1 MSVPGGTWPSN
12 LNLVTGAYEDILQV
26 ENQDTMNPAAF
37 SGIIEPSIDPYYST
51 TTWLMPAEALDLHS
65 LSSSSHPPT
74 TFSQPHHGSSSS
86 RHEGDSR
93 SARSTHSS
101 KSPKPTLAQFK
112 NTPLHPILRGAK
124 PRFLA
129 RSYAMGL
136 FFDEDEDNAPP
147 LRCAEEA
154 FTQECIHTKKPQLSS
169 DFDSRTIGVL
179 IVSYL
184 ALARSDLKNLARV
197 KVVESYGLS
206 DANMQIQYD
215 QLEAHKRPS
224 TIAGLR
230 SLKIKILL
238 STPKDRASR
247 CYTGA
252 PGDNGFYNNLCCY
265 DLLAEFLFGENT
277 KSCYGFARPFAH
289 YFRHRFSVEL
299 VALGF
304 LMILHSL
311 REWETG
317 FFVDKKLLAESK
329 LRKKFEEVLTNL
341 RAGPSIDK
349 QCLNWFQKACTQ
361 YSVNTPVDTSSNAYG
376 SQGAAPS
383 SHSASA
389 PTVFHDPLSR
399 MNVENFQDLAHTG
412 ASSTTSLTTPWQTQY
427 GQEGFG
433 AAYGVEQSEDY

>member
-1 MSVPGGTWPSN
+1 MSVPGGTCKYSHHNLHLHQTHPPVIIIAGPSN

-154 FTQECIHTKKPQLSS
+154 FTQECIHTKKRAYQLYLCY
-169 DFDSRTIGVL
+169 RL
-179 IVSYL
+179 IL
-184 ALARSDLKNLARV
+184 RV
-197 KVVESYGLS
+197 
-206 DANMQIQYD
+206 A
-215 QLEAHKRPS
+215 
-224 TIAGLR
+224 T
-230 SLKIKILL
+230 
-238 STPKDRASR
+238 
-247 CYTGA
+247 
-252 PGDNGFYNNLCCY
+252 
-265 DLLAEFLFGENT
+265 
-277 KSCYGFARPFAH
+277 
-289 YFRHRFSVEL
+289 
-299 VALGF
+299 
-304 LMILHSL
+304 
-311 REWETG
+311 
-317 FFVDKKLLAESK
+317 
-329 LRKKFEEVLTNL
+329 
-341 RAGPSIDK
+341 
-349 QCLNWFQKACTQ
+349 
-361 YSVNTPVDTSSNAYG
+361 
-376 SQGAAPS
+376 
-383 SHSASA
+383 
-389 PTVFHDPLSR
+389 
-399 MNVENFQDLAHTG
+399 
-412 ASSTTSLTTPWQTQY
+412 
-427 GQEGFG
+427 
-433 AAYGVEQSEDY
+433 